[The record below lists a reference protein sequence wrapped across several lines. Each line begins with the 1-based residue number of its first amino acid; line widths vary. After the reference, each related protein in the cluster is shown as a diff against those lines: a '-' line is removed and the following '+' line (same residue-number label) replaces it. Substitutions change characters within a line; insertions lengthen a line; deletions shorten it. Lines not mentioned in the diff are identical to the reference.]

1 MEPYVLA
8 PEALQDLQDIWEFIA
23 LDNPE
28 AASALQEDF
37 FAAFEGLAAMPGK
50 GHKREDLTDQAVRFL
65 KSAPTWLSI
74 VQTGRRSRSSPYCTR
89 REIYQP
95 CLDVEGLRRPTVVG
109 RVG

>member
-50 GHKREDLTDQAVRFL
+50 GHKREDLTDQAVRFFKVRSYL
-65 KSAPTWLSI
+65 VVYRLDRTPIQI
-74 VQTGRRSRSSPYCTR
+74 VAVLHAARDIPA
-89 REIYQP
+89 
-95 CLDVEGLRRPTVVG
+95 VLRR
-109 RVG
+109 